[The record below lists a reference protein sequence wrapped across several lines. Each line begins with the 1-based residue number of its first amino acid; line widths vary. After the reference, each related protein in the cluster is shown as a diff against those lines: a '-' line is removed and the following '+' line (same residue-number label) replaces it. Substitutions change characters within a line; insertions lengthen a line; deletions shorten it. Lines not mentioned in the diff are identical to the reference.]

1 MKGSHVKAFVFPGQ
15 GSQSVGMGK
24 IFYDT
29 FSTSRA
35 VFQEVDDALDQKLS
49 QIIFEGPES
58 DLVLTENAQPAL
70 MAVSLAIMA
79 ALEKEMG
86 IQIQDQVHYV
96 AGHSLGEYSALAA
109 AKAIP
114 VGETA
119 KLLRIRGRSMQKAV
133 PVGQGAM
140 AAILALEIE
149 DIHALSAQAA
159 QGQTCVMAND
169 NCPGQV
175 VISGNK
181 EAVER
186 AIEIAKELGAKR
198 SVLLN
203 VSAPFHCPLMQPAA
217 NAMQEALENA
227 EISTPVIPVITNVRA
242 EPCQNPELI
251 RALLVEQVT
260 GMVRWRESIQKMAT
274 LGVNQIVEIGAGQVL
289 TGLTKRINKD
299 VLATAIN
306 TPQDLEGFKNV

>member
-1 MKGSHVKAFVFPGQ
+1 M
-15 GSQSVGMGK
+15 
-24 IFYDT
+24 
-29 FSTSRA
+29 
-35 VFQEVDDALDQKLS
+35 DDALDQKLS

-86 IQIQDQVHYV
+86 IQIQDQTHYV

-140 AAILALEIE
+140 AAILGLEIE

-169 NCPGQV
+169 
-175 VISGNK
+175 I
-181 EAVER
+181 
-186 AIEIAKELGAKR
+186 
-198 SVLLN
+198 
-203 VSAPFHCPLMQPAA
+203 H
-217 NAMQEALENA
+217 
-227 EISTPVIPVITNVRA
+227 
-242 EPCQNPELI
+242 
-251 RALLVEQVT
+251 
-260 GMVRWRESIQKMAT
+260 
-274 LGVNQIVEIGAGQVL
+274 
-289 TGLTKRINKD
+289 
-299 VLATAIN
+299 
-306 TPQDLEGFKNV
+306 